1 MNMQIHC
8 TSHNQ
13 DATSQMAEKPIT
25 TRRLAADEKGIAE
38 AAAILRAGG
47 LVAFPTET
55 VYGLGADAT
64 NGEAVARIYAAKG
77 RPSFNPLI
85 VHVCDIDMADR
96 IGVIVGEARDLVQEC
111 WPEPVTIVVPLREDA
126 MVSELVTAGQPS
138 VALRM
143 PKSDI
148 ALALIRET
156 GRPLAAPSANPSG
169 RVSATTAEHVLAGLD
184 GKIDAVIDGGPT
196 PVGLESTIIGFL
208 DDKPRLLREGAFSV
222 TLPDIRIDAG
232 VAEKPVAPGQLA
244 SHYAPLASVRLN
256 ATKAEPDEFL
266 LGFGYVKG
274 DLTLSAEGS
283 LTEAAA
289 NLYAMLHEIDARG
302 VTRLAVAPIPDESL
316 GRAINDRLRRAAA
329 PRD

>member
-1 MNMQIHC
+1 MQARAR
-8 TSHNQ
+8 THNQ
-13 DATSQMAEKPIT
+13 DATSRMPEKTIKT
-25 TRRLAADEKGIAE
+25 KRLSPDKAGIAE

-47 LVAFPTET
+47 LVWFPTET

-64 NGEAVARIYAAKG
+64 NGEAVARIYDAKG

-85 VHVCDIDMADR
+85 VHVCDIEMADR
-96 IGVIVGEARDLVQEC
+96 IGVITGAARDLVEEF

-126 MVSELVTAGQPS
+126 AVSPLVTAGQPS

-143 PKSDI
+143 PKSEI
-148 ALALIRET
+148 ALALIREA

-169 RVSATTAEHVLAGLD
+169 RVSATTADHVLAGLD
-184 GKIDAVIDGGPT
+184 GRIDAVIDGGPT
-196 PVGLESTIIGFL
+196 RIGVESTIVSFL
-208 DDKPRLLREGAFSV
+208 VEWPRLLREGAFPLVLS
-222 TLPDIRIDAG
+222 DMRIDTSF
-232 VAEKPVAPGQLA
+232 ESQPLAPGQLA

-256 ATKAEPDEFL
+256 ATSAEPGEVL
-266 LGFGYVKG
+266 LGFGEVKS
-274 DLTLSAEGS
+274 DLTLSEEGS

-302 VTRLAVAPIPDESL
+302 VTRLAVAPIPDENL

>member
-1 MNMQIHC
+1 M
-8 TSHNQ
+8 
-13 DATSQMAEKPIT
+13 
-25 TRRLAADEKGIAE
+25 
-38 AAAILRAGG
+38 
-47 LVAFPTET
+47 
-55 VYGLGADAT
+55 
-64 NGEAVARIYAAKG
+64 ARIYAAKG

-232 VAEKPVAPGQLA
+232 VVEKPVAPGQLA

-256 ATKAEPDEFL
+256 ATKAEPGEFL
-266 LGFGYVKG
+266 LGFGDVKG

-302 VTRLAVAPIPDESL
+302 VTRLAVTPIPDESL